1 MWKMILPKPYQL
13 VILFAATATV
23 LGAIYLYAITSDFF
37 EYSRDFVSRDNRI
50 IKVTGIQHDQQLA
63 FWRGLSFVS
72 GRDGHASLTLRV
84 AADHGKFYVPLELE
98 VRDGRWQ
105 MVRAK
110 IVNKEMK
117 MCVSILTRD

>member
-1 MWKMILPKPYQL
+1 MWKMIWPKPYQL
-13 VILFAATATV
+13 VILFVAMATI
-23 LGAIYLYAITSDFF
+23 LGAIYLYVITSDFF

-63 FWRGLSFVS
+63 FWRGFDFVS

-84 AADHGKFYVPLELE
+84 EADNGKFYVPLELKI
-98 VRDGRWQ
+98 RDGRWQ

-110 IVNKEMK
+110 VVNKKNEE
-117 MCVSILTRD
+117 VVIVE